1 MTREEGLGRALE
13 VRLTVEAGRLV
24 DAVGS
29 AIVGAEDLLVFAGGI
44 ARRDKCWGGMGS
56 GPDARSREHVIG
68 VVDEGK
74 PPAPMVDLMRETGWY
89 CVGLKLPIPSPFVK
103 I

>member
-1 MTREEGLGRALE
+1 MWVLRTCWCLLVVVVGKVARREMGQMLGFR
-13 VRLTVEAGRLV
+13 AGREV
-24 DAVGS
+24 
-29 AIVGAEDLLVFAGGI
+29 
-44 ARRDKCWGGMGS
+44 ARACDR
-56 GPDARSREHVIG
+56 G

-89 CVGLKLPIPSPFVK
+89 CAELKLPIPSPFVK